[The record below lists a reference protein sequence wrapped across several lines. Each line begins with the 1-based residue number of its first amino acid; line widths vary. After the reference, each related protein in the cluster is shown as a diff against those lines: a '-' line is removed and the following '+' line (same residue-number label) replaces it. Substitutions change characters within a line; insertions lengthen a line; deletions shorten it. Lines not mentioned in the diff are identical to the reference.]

1 MPENIFGINVGQVET
16 PRGGGIGGSLQSA
29 GGTSLNSL
37 IRFQQKMY
45 EMEQQRKA
53 QELENKNALF
63 GGLAKKMGLGAQ
75 DDENFYGF
83 SPMNKYQATMGAQKK
98 QQIAEQ
104 FKALAESDGSSKNY
118 AQTVANIRKIYDSP
132 EMHEAILTNKVVS
145 GALQGIKDSKANVHP
160 IYQDEL
166 GRFQNAETSG
176 DYNINVLRNWKDYT
190 VEPIDHEEDLKNFKD
205 RGISISSIVS
215 PDSGQELLVTSQDN
229 KPYIDKY
236 YRGKYSKNFGLD
248 YDRAVKNGDPSVDG
262 ISKDEYVES
271 QVKRLSDSF
280 AIQEDAQKI
289 NNIGMGSDEF
299 NRRKTYETDEKLREA
314 AAKSEIEV
322 KETQQKETIKTEQD
336 LIREQQKNFAPQDAR
351 SEASSRGS
359 KGSASVKPKNPF
371 SGSTQTGQ
379 ALAWDNLQNDGVI
392 SSENSLQIKDYVNSK
407 LGGNKLKAL
416 EGKEREDVINGV
428 VKEAKYKY
436 ADKISDAIVNKFRES
451 KGAPLEGKDLTVRIL
466 HSDNEIS
473 LSEHLEKE
481 IAGKKSIF
489 DNIGYRGRGMPNK
502 PKNIKVKSR
511 FIPEGEFSNSEY
523 SGSLYTTNPDLVG
536 GGDGELGSKKV
547 TGLEANKAIGDKVF
561 DDNAE
566 VYKVPSVVN
575 RKDVGMFVPT
585 SFKTVTVS
593 NSKSIA
599 GERNNPGNVKD
610 KSGKFKVFSSLEEG
624 FDAMV
629 KEIDYKK
636 TGEGKI
642 KEMKAKIGT
651 SKEPVTVADLIETWS
666 PRFKNG
672 GEKDNTDAV
681 VDNYIKFVSD
691 FLGVKPNTP
700 LKDIDSR
707 EIAVAMALNESP
719 EVGEEMIDIIER
731 NQTGSD
737 GAKAADTNKKGYLK
751 SKKGLAP
758 FGG

>member
-16 PRGGGIGGSLQSA
+16 PRGGGIGGSLQAA

-45 EMEQQRKA
+45 EMEQQKKA

-83 SPMNKYQATMGAQKK
+83 SPMNKYQAEMGAGKK

-104 FKALAESDGSSKNY
+104 FKALAESDGSAKNY

-145 GALQGIKDSKANVHP
+145 GALQGIKESKANVHP

-166 GRFQNAETSG
+166 GRFQNAESTG

-190 VEPIDHEEDLKNFKD
+190 VEPIDHEKDLINFKE
-205 RGISISSIVS
+205 RGISVSSIVS

-229 KPYIDKY
+229 KPYIEKY

-271 QVKRLSDSF
+271 QIKRLSDSF

-289 NNIGMGSDEF
+289 NNIGLGSEEF
-299 NRRKTYETDEKLREA
+299 NRRKAYETDENVREA
-314 AAKSEIEV
+314 AAKSKIEV
-322 KETQQKETIKTEQD
+322 DETQQKEIIKTEQD

-351 SEASSRGS
+351 SETSTKG
-359 KGSASVKPKNPF
+359 KGGSASARPKNPF

-379 ALAWDNLQNDGVI
+379 AVAWDTLQDDGVI
-392 SSENSLQIKDYVNSK
+392 NDDNSLQIKDYVNSK
-407 LGGNKLKAL
+407 LGGDKLKGL
-416 EGKEREDVINGV
+416 EGKEREDVINAV
-428 VKEAKYKY
+428 VKEGKYKY
-436 ADKISDAIVNKFRES
+436 ASKISDTIVNKFRES
-451 KGAPLEGKDLTVRIL
+451 KGAPIEGKDLTVRIL
-466 HSDNEIS
+466 NSDKEIS
-473 LSEHLEKE
+473 LADHLESKVP
-481 IAGKKSIF
+481 GKKSMF
-489 DNIGYRGRGMPNK
+489 DNLGYRGRGLPNK
-502 PKNIKVKSR
+502 PKEISVKTR
-511 FIPEGEFSNSEY
+511 FIPEGEYSNSEY
-523 SGSLYTTNPDLVG
+523 SGSLYTTNPDLAG
-536 GGDGELGSKKV
+536 GTGELGAKEV
-547 TGLEANKAIGDKVF
+547 TGLEANRAIGDKVF
-561 DDNAE
+561 DDNAK

-585 SFKTVTVS
+585 SFKTVTIS
-593 NSKSIA
+593 KSKSIA

-610 KSGKFKVFSSLEEG
+610 KSGKFKIFSSLEEG

-636 TGEGKI
+636 KGEGKI
-642 KEMKAKIGT
+642 KEMKIKLGT

-672 GEKDNTDAV
+672 GEEDNTDAV

-719 EVGEEMIDIIER
+719 EVGEEMLDIIER
-731 NQTGSD
+731 NQTGSN
-737 GAKAADTNKKGYLK
+737 DTNQKGYLK
-751 SKKGLAP
+751 PKKEPAP
-758 FGG
+758 SGG